1 MQTRIH
7 ALARRVS
14 VKTLSLRLNLYL
26 VIRRIAGPATAYRLS
41 FFGWVQS

>member
-1 MQTRIH
+1 MNTRIH

-14 VKTLSLRLNLYL
+14 LTTLSARLALYYALRR
-26 VIRRIAGPATAYRLS
+26 VSGPVLAHRLS